1 MSINPDP
8 SLTVD
13 YFDGVSARA
22 KTVTL
27 SICSGQLHLSGEGVE
42 RSVNLSEVQWA
53 ERTRH
58 GARVAHFRS
67 GGMVHCN
74 EAPQWDAWRRM
85 TGQREPWV
93 VTLQQSWRWV
103 AATAAVLVLTVAALY
118 QWGLPVAARAV
129 VAWIPFSWDVSVG
142 ESTLALV
149 DEHLMQP
156 SALPPAEQARLE
168 ADFRQVLSASPPG
181 RVPSWRLIFRQSRI
195 GANAFALPGGT
206 LVVTDELVELVDRN
220 SAVIS
225 AVLAHE
231 VGHLQQRHGM
241 RLLVQSGMLGV
252 FSSLVAGDFST
263 LLAGVPA
270 WIGQASYSRDAE
282 READAAA
289 VHILQA
295 AQLSPRLMVTLF
307 QRLSEQRK
315 AAQSNPSK
323 SQPPDAGFGLGFAS
337 HPSDAER
344 IRFFESAAAAG
355 LP

>member
-1 MSINPDP
+1 MPTHP
-8 SLTVD
+8 ELLLTVD

-22 KTVTL
+22 QTVTL
-27 SICSGQLHLSGEGVE
+27 SMRSGQLHLWGDGVD
-42 RSVNLSEVQWA
+42 RLVALGEVQWA
-53 ERTRH
+53 ERSRH
-58 GARVAHFRS
+58 GARVAHFTS

-74 EAPQWDAWRRM
+74 DAPLWDAWRGA

-103 AATAAVLVLTVAALY
+103 LASVAVLVLTMAALY
-118 QWGLPVAARAV
+118 QWGLPLAARAV
-129 VAWIPFSWDVSVG
+129 VAWVPVSWDVSVG
-142 ESTLALV
+142 ESTLAFV
-149 DEHLMQP
+149 DEHLMEP
-156 SALPPAEQARLE
+156 SELPLAEQTRLE

-181 RVPSWRLIFRQSRI
+181 TVPSWRLLFRKSRI

-206 LVVTDELVELVDRN
+206 LVVTDELVELVDRD
-220 SAVIS
+220 SGVIS

-231 VGHLQQRHGM
+231 IGHVQQRHGM

-252 FSSLVAGDFST
+252 FSSLVLGDFST
-263 LLAGVPA
+263 LLAGIPV

-282 READAAA
+282 READTAA

-307 QRLSEQRK
+307 ERLKAQRQADS
-315 AAQSNPSK
+315 SHPSK
-323 SQPPDAGFGLGFAS
+323 SSPPDSGFGLGFAS

-344 IRFFESAAAAG
+344 IRFFESAAR
-355 LP
+355 